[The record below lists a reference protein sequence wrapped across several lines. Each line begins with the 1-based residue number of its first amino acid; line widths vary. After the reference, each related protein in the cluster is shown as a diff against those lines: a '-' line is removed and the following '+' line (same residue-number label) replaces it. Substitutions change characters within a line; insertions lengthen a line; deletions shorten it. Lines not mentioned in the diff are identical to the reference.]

1 MKGFTLIET
10 LLYIALLSMLLTGGV
25 TTAFQL
31 LKSTSTDSSQLASY
45 DETVFVLQKISWVLS
60 QTGSSTQI
68 LSPTIGMHSDV
79 LSVISQNGSHITL
92 CVATGKLFIYEG
104 TRTGPLCGDAAFTS
118 LTHIDTVVSAFDVYM
133 DPSHIVRI
141 AITLNGT
148 QYTTTTYVP

>member
-60 QTGSSTQI
+60 Q
-68 LSPTIGMHSDV
+68 
-79 LSVISQNGSHITL
+79 
-92 CVATGKLFIYEG
+92 E
-104 TRTGPLCGDAAFTS
+104 
-118 LTHIDTVVSAFDVYM
+118 
-133 DPSHIVRI
+133 
-141 AITLNGT
+141 
-148 QYTTTTYVP
+148 